1 MSPHGS
7 LCVVLDD
14 SKKNYIS
21 FKKGELL
28 QLSNNGIEVKSLE
41 TGRKGIIPTGCV
53 GYSKLELLQLF
64 QFVMTEQEMSLPH
77 PVLQKIRNDLDSN
90 DKKASLFLQSIDDDP
105 TLLDTLRSEILKQ
118 YCKYLLSMICF
129 IFLSIKVFVAQ
140 YDYQAQDPEDLN
152 FRKGEA
158 VNIILHKII
167 TIDRRSI

>member
-1 MSPHGS
+1 MSIDKVTQTVLSTNGS
-7 LCVVLDD
+7 LCIAQDD
-14 SKKNYIS
+14 SIL

-28 QLSNNGIEVKSLE
+28 QLSNNGIEVQSLE
-41 TGRKGIIPTGCV
+41 TGHKEIIPFDCV

-64 QFVMTEQEMSLPH
+64 QFVMTEQEVNLPH

-105 TLLDTLRSEILKQ
+105 TLLVTLRREILKQ

-140 YDYQAQDPEDLN
+140 YDYQARDPEDLS
-152 FRKGEA
+152 FIKGMA
-158 VNIILHKII
+158 
-167 TIDRRSI
+167 S